1 VAVPKRRMTS
11 SKRDMRRANH
21 DKVTA
26 PNVVPCSNCSA
37 PMISHRVCPS
47 CGHYAGKAV
56 VDMGSSSASTPATI
70 AAATEPGKE

>member
-1 VAVPKRRMTS
+1 MAVPKRRLTS
-11 SKRDMRRANH
+11 SRRDMRRANH

-47 CGHYAGKAV
+47 CGHYNGKAV
-56 VDMGSSSASTPATI
+56 KADKAADQASADTK
-70 AAATEPGKE
+70 TETNS